1 VLSAPHRSRGM
12 TLIELLIGLAIVG
25 LLLGI
30 GMPAFNAFI
39 ANSKVRSAAEALQS
53 GLALARSA
61 AMGRNQNVEFVL
73 TNDVVDLGN
82 VGTFTPATNGIH
94 WVIRVLDAGTGTYEL
109 VESKSGYEGSGQT
122 EGTTTSVQVA
132 ASNATITFRGLGGT
146 QGMASAATFDFS
158 NPGAGACHT
167 TATPAPIRCLR
178 VQVSIAG
185 QVRLCDPSTT
195 IPDTRA
201 C

>member
-1 VLSAPHRSRGM
+1 VLTALHRSRGM
-12 TLIELLIGLAIVG
+12 TLVELLIGLAIVG

-53 GLALARSA
+53 GLALARA
-61 AMGRNQNVEFVL
+61 TAMGRNQNVEFVL
-73 TNDVVDLGN
+73 TNDVVDLGT
-82 VGTFTPATNGIH
+82 VGTLTPAANGIH
-94 WVIRVLDAGTGTYEL
+94 WVVRVLDAGTGNYEL
-109 VESKSGYEGSGQT
+109 VESKSGYEGSGAS
-122 EGTTTSVQVA
+122 EGATAVQVA

-185 QVRLCDPSTT
+185 QVRVCDPSTT